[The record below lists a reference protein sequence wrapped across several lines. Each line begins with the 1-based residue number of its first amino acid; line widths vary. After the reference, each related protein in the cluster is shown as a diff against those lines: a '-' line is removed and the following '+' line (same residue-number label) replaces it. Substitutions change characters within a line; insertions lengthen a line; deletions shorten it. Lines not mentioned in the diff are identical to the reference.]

1 MAGLSQQRL
10 LAGRW
15 QHWDGWS
22 GDHLSAAAGLRWLLS
37 KITCIWSSRLWFV
50 SVPTAKWRQRQLPA
64 AQRDNWKVKVRR
76 CHKISTSPD
85 VPQSP
90 VRASTKWWRMFK
102 SAQSCCPHSRKEEI
116 RVRPW
121 RRSTLQWLRWIR
133 LYRQQLLAW
142 FFTRRSSLGEE
153 QRFLLKS
160 HLEFTQ
166 RHVGNSR
173 WPWPGWRFG
182 LWPKIFGH
190 QTRWCLETANSAHH
204 HKRTTS
210 RWSMMAAASSSG
222 DASQQEILQNITKSW
237 RIIPLTQQEDY
248 PLRRRLIFQLE
259 DNHMHAAEA
268 PQKCLETTTRWFW
281 RGRVKA
287 QISVQSR
294 TCVWT

>member
-1 MAGLSQQRL
+1 MHKYSSSLKWLGSVNRDP
-10 LAGRW
+10 AGRW

-85 VPQSP
+85 VPQIP

-121 RRSTLQWLRWIR
+121 RRSTHQWLRWVK

-153 QRFLLKS
+153 QSLKFS
-160 HLEFTQ
+160 VEISPGIHPKACGKLQVTLIWMK
-166 RHVGNSR
+166 VWSLAKNV
-173 WPWPGWRFG
+173 WPP
-182 LWPKIFGH
+182 
-190 QTRWCLETANSAHH
+190 
-204 HKRTTS
+204 
-210 RWSMMAAASSSG
+210 
-222 DASQQEILQNITKSW
+222 D
-237 RIIPLTQQEDY
+237 
-248 PLRRRLIFQLE
+248 
-259 DNHMHAAEA
+259 
-268 PQKCLETTTRWFW
+268 
-281 RGRVKA
+281 
-287 QISVQSR
+287 
-294 TCVWT
+294 

>member
-1 MAGLSQQRL
+1 MDEVAITWVQLLVSGDCCLKSPASGAPDSGSLVFLLQNEDKDNSQQLREIIEKSK
-10 LAGRW
+10 
-15 QHWDGWS
+15 S
-22 GDHLSAAAGLRWLLS
+22 GDATKFPPHQTSHRAQLEPPPNGGGCLNLPRAAVLTAGKKKSEWDPEGGQRFNGLDGSDCTDNNCWPG
-37 KITCIWSSRLWFV
+37 SSPGEALW
-50 SVPTAKWRQRQLPA
+50 K
-64 AQRDNWKVKVRR
+64 
-76 CHKISTSPD
+76 
-85 VPQSP
+85 
-90 VRASTKWWRMFK
+90 K
-102 SAQSCCPHSRKEEI
+102 S
-116 RVRPW
+116 RVW
-121 RRSTLQWLRWIR
+121 N
-133 LYRQQLLAW
+133 
-142 FFTRRSSLGEE
+142 
-153 QRFLLKS
+153 FLLKS

-173 WPWPGWRFG
+173 WPWSGWRFG
-182 LWPKIFGH
+182 FWPKMFGH
-190 QTRWCLETANSAHH
+190 QTRWRLETANSAHH